1 MEFKWTV
8 NEPGLSVK
16 QLLSQHGVSHRM
28 FTQLNQSNGQI
39 LVNGNTVK
47 PAVKVNPADEITLII
62 PEEPAD
68 PEVPVS
74 SQPIEV
80 IYEDENTLV
89 VLKPAGLTAVPG
101 PSNRTDTLV
110 NRVKGHL
117 ISEGD
122 QNLVPHI
129 ITRLDRDTSGL
140 VLIAKHRLANSWLNQ
155 QLADHRLKKRYLA
168 IVSGQLSH
176 DHDLIDAPLK
186 HSTDGF
192 DQIVAPDGKSA
203 QTEYWVRER
212 GTNWTL
218 VAVLLHTG
226 RTHQIR
232 AHFRSIGHPL
242 LGDELYDGPRDQ
254 IKRQALHAYQLD
266 YQDPVTDQ
274 ARHFEADLP
283 ADMLKIINSVV

>member
-1 MEFKWTV
+1 MKFKWAV
-8 NEPGLSVK
+8 ESAGLSAK
-16 QLLSQHGVSHRM
+16 QVLSQHGVSHRM

-39 LVNGNTVK
+39 LVNGVSVQ
-47 PAVKVNPADEITLII
+47 PAVKVQPNDEVALVV
-62 PEEPAD
+62 PVEPAD

-74 SQPIEV
+74 SEPLQIV
-80 IYEDENTLV
+80 NEDQNTLV

-117 ISEGD
+117 VEMGD

-168 IVSGQLSH
+168 IVSGQLEK

-186 HSTDGF
+186 RSADGF
-192 DQIVAPDGKSA
+192 DQIVSPDGKSA
-203 QTEYWVRER
+203 QTEYWVRQASAD
-212 GTNWTL
+212 WTL
-218 VAVLLHTG
+218 VEVLLHTG

-242 LGDELYDGPRDQ
+242 LGDELYGGPSDQ
-254 IKRQALHAYQLD
+254 ITRQALHAYQLD
-266 YQDPVTDQ
+266 YQDPVTNESM
-274 ARHFEADLP
+274 HFEADLP
-283 ADMLKIINSVV
+283 TDMLKVIQ

>member
-1 MEFKWTV
+1 MKFTWTV
-8 NEPGLSVK
+8 ESAGLSAK
-16 QLLSQHGVSHRM
+16 QVLSQHGVSHRM

-39 LVNGNTVK
+39 LVNGVSVQ
-47 PAVKVNPADEITLII
+47 PAVKVQPNDEVALIV
-62 PEEPAD
+62 PVEPAD
-68 PEVPVS
+68 SEVPVS
-74 SQPIEV
+74 SEPLQIV
-80 IYEDENTLV
+80 NEDQNTLV

-117 ISEGD
+117 VEMGD

-168 IVSGQLSH
+168 IVSGQLEK

-186 HSTDGF
+186 RSDDGF
-192 DQIVAPDGKSA
+192 DQIVSPDGKSA
-203 QTEYWVRER
+203 QTEYWVRQASAD
-212 GTNWTL
+212 WTL
-218 VAVLLHTG
+218 VEVLLHTG

-242 LGDELYDGPRDQ
+242 LGDELYGGPRDQ
-254 IKRQALHAYQLD
+254 ITRQALHAYQLD
-266 YQDPVTDQ
+266 YQDPVTNEPM
-274 ARHFEADLP
+274 HFEADLP
-283 ADMLKIINSVV
+283 ADMLKVIH

>member
-1 MEFKWTV
+1 MEFTWTV
-8 NEPGLSVK
+8 DEAGLSAK
-16 QLLSQHGVSHRM
+16 QVLGQHGVSHRM

-39 LVNGNTVK
+39 LVNGVSVK
-47 PAVKVNPADEITLII
+47 PSVKVQLGDTLTLVV
-62 PEEPAD
+62 PVEPAD

-74 SQPIEV
+74 SAPLQV
-80 IYEDENTLV
+80 INEDENTMV
-89 VLKPAGLTAVPG
+89 VLKPAGLTSVPG

-117 ISEGD
+117 VDTGD

-168 IVSGQLSH
+168 IVSGPLEK
-176 DHDLIDAPLK
+176 DHDMIDAPLRR
-186 HSTDGF
+186 SDDGF
-192 DQIVAPDGKSA
+192 DQIVAADGKSA
-203 QTEYWVRER
+203 QTEYWVRQRSE
-212 GTNWTL
+212 NWTL
-218 VAVLLHTG
+218 VEVLLHTG

-242 LGDELYDGPRDQ
+242 LGD
-254 IKRQALHAYQLD
+254 AL
-266 YQDPVTDQ
+266 
-274 ARHFEADLP
+274 
-283 ADMLKIINSVV
+283 

>member
-1 MEFKWTV
+1 MEFTWTV
-8 NEPGLSVK
+8 DEAGLSAK
-16 QLLSQHGVSHRM
+16 QVLEQHGVSHRM

-39 LVNGNTVK
+39 LVNGVSVK
-47 PAVKVNPADEITLII
+47 PSVKVQLGDTLTLVV
-62 PEEPAD
+62 PVEPAD

-74 SQPIEV
+74 SAPLQV
-80 IYEDENTLV
+80 INEDGNTMV
-89 VLKPAGLTAVPG
+89 VLKPAGLTSVPG

-117 ISEGD
+117 VDTGD

-168 IVSGQLSH
+168 IVSGPLEK
-176 DHDLIDAPLK
+176 DHDMIDAPLRR
-186 HSTDGF
+186 SDDGF
-192 DQIVAPDGKSA
+192 DQIVAADGKSA
-203 QTEYWVRER
+203 QTEYWVRQRSE
-212 GTNWTL
+212 NWTL
-218 VAVLLHTG
+218 VEVLLHTG

-242 LGDELYDGPRDQ
+242 LGDALYGGPQDQ
-254 IKRQALHAYQLD
+254 LKRQALHAYQLD
-266 YQDPVTDQ
+266 YQDPVTD
-274 ARHFEADLP
+274 ASRHFEADLP
-283 ADMLKIINSVV
+283 ADMLKVIK

>member
-1 MEFKWTV
+1 MKFTWTV
-8 NEPGLSVK
+8 ESAGLSAK
-16 QLLSQHGVSHRM
+16 QVLSQHGVSHRM

-39 LVNGNTVK
+39 LVNGVSVQ
-47 PAVKVNPADEITLII
+47 PAVKVQPNDEVALVV
-62 PEEPAD
+62 PVEPAD

-74 SQPIEV
+74 SEPLQIV
-80 IYEDENTLV
+80 NEDQNTLV
-89 VLKPAGLTAVPG
+89 ILKPAGLTAVPG

-117 ISEGD
+117 VKMGD

-168 IVSGQLSH
+168 IVSGQLEKN
-176 DHDLIDAPLK
+176 HDLIDAPLK
-186 HSTDGF
+186 RSDDGF
-192 DQIVAPDGKSA
+192 DQIVSPDGKSA
-203 QTEYWVRER
+203 QTEYWVRQASAD
-212 GTNWTL
+212 WTL
-218 VAVLLHTG
+218 VEVLLHTG

-242 LGDELYDGPRDQ
+242 LGDELYGGPSDQ
-254 IKRQALHAYQLD
+254 ITRQALHAYQLD
-266 YQDPVTDQ
+266 YQDSVTNEPM
-274 ARHFEADLP
+274 HFEADLP
-283 ADMLKIINSVV
+283 ADMLKVIH

>member
-1 MEFKWTV
+1 MKFTWTV
-8 NEPGLSVK
+8 ESAGLSAK
-16 QLLSQHGVSHRM
+16 QVLSQHGVSHRM

-39 LVNGNTVK
+39 LVNGVSVQ
-47 PAVKVNPADEITLII
+47 PAVKVQPNDEVALVV
-62 PEEPAD
+62 PVEPAD

-74 SQPIEV
+74 SEPLQIV
-80 IYEDENTLV
+80 NEDQNTLV

-117 ISEGD
+117 VEMGD

-168 IVSGQLSH
+168 IVSGQLEKN
-176 DHDLIDAPLK
+176 HDLIDAPLK
-186 HSTDGF
+186 RSDDGF
-192 DQIVAPDGKSA
+192 DQIVSPDGKSA
-203 QTEYWVRER
+203 QTEYWVRQA
-212 GTNWTL
+212 TTDWTL
-218 VAVLLHTG
+218 VEVLLHTG

-242 LGDELYDGPRDQ
+242 LGDELYGGPSDQ
-254 IKRQALHAYQLD
+254 ITRQALHAYQLD
-266 YQDPVTDQ
+266 YQDPVTNEPM
-274 ARHFEADLP
+274 HFEADLP
-283 ADMLKIINSVV
+283 ADMLKVIH

>member
-1 MEFKWTV
+1 MEFTWTV
-8 NEPGLSVK
+8 DESGLSAK
-16 QLLSQHGVSHRM
+16 QVLGQHGVSHRM

-39 LVNGNTVK
+39 LVNGVSVK
-47 PAVKVNPADEITLII
+47 PSVKVQPKDTLTLIV
-62 PEEPAD
+62 PVEPAD

-74 SQPIEV
+74 LAPVQV
-80 IYEDENTLV
+80 INEDENAMV
-89 VLKPAGLTAVPG
+89 VFKPAGLTSVPG

-117 ISEGD
+117 VDTGD

-168 IVSGQLSH
+168 IVSGPLEK
-176 DHDLIDAPLK
+176 DHDMIDAPLRR
-186 HSTDGF
+186 SDDGF
-192 DQIVAPDGKSA
+192 DQIVAADGKSA
-203 QTEYWVRER
+203 QTEYWVRQRSE
-212 GTNWTL
+212 NWTL
-218 VAVLLHTG
+218 VEVLLHTG

-242 LGDELYDGPRDQ
+242 LGDALYGGPQDQ
-254 IKRQALHAYQLD
+254 LKRQALHAYQLD
-266 YQDPVTDQ
+266 YQDPVTNMHC
-274 ARHFEADLP
+274 HFEADLP
-283 ADMLKIINSVV
+283 ADMLKVIK